1 MRSFQHGWEGMR
13 NGNGMNGIKLCF
25 SMKEERKEGRKEGRV
40 WQGFHRIRKQF
51 RLYQSP
57 KKRFLFFSFFFFF
70 FNLPRNLDDARILK
84 MYGDIKISWIN
95 RFLSRPIDVI
105 ERRNSIVA
113 KGHNSL
119 SVIATIRLLGGWEIL
134 RQRIIFIESIKPM

>member
-1 MRSFQHGWEGMR
+1 MQMRSFQHGWEGMR

-25 SMKEERKEGRKEGRV
+25 SMKEERKEGRKEGRK
-40 WQGFHRIRKQF
+40 GLARISS
-51 RLYQSP
+51 YQKAIPIVP
-57 KKRFLFFSFFFFF
+57 KSKETIPFLFFFFFFFFF

-105 ERRNSIVA
+105 EGRNSIVA

-119 SVIATIRLLGGWEIL
+119 SVIATIRLLGG
-134 RQRIIFIESIKPM
+134 